1 MAAGS
6 DNGPVLVLG
15 GTGFIGGYVARTLAA
30 GGRRVIAYARG
41 RPSPEMEEILGEEPR
56 RLTVTAGSI
65 ENLPGLLATV
75 EQIKPSA
82 IVHLASNVD
91 VPALLR
97 DPFLAFQANLA
108 GTINVFEA
116 ARLLAVGR
124 VIYFSSIG
132 VLPPVRYQ
140 PIDTDHPLIL
150 ARHGPGTGS
159 YGAAKAS
166 GELFSFAYRQA
177 YDLDIRIIRPSA
189 VYGFGMPWH
198 SANNI
203 KQLVEPSVRG
213 EMAELPSGGAL
224 PRDYT
229 HVQDVADLAAAVL
242 NADDDTDK
250 LFYAATGQP
259 LVTASEVAKI
269 IRELLPGVSIKV
281 SDELSPLDEMEAS
294 FRGVLSIAN
303 AQDQLGWTPKYTSL
317 RDGISEYISR
327 YRQYLAQRR

>member
-1 MAAGS
+1 MAASS
-6 DNGPVLVLG
+6 DNGPILVLG

-30 GGRRVIAYARG
+30 EGRRVIACARG
-41 RPSPEMEEILGEEPR
+41 RPSPEMEEILGQEPR
-56 RLTVTAGSI
+56 RLTVTAGSTD
-65 ENLPGLLATV
+65 NLPGLLAIV
-75 EQIKPSA
+75 ERIRPSA

-91 VPALLR
+91 VAALLR
-97 DPFLAFQANLA
+97 DPFLAFQSNLA
-108 GTINVFEA
+108 GAINVFEA
-116 ARLLAVGR
+116 ARLFAVR
-124 VIYFSSIG
+124 KVIYFSSIG

-140 PIDTDHPLIL
+140 PIDANHPLIL
-150 ARHGPGTGS
+150 ARHGPGSGS

-166 GELFSFAYRQA
+166 GELFAFAYRQA

-213 EMAELPSGGAL
+213 EMAELPSGGKLA
-224 PRDYT
+224 RDYT
-229 HVQDVADLAAAVL
+229 HVQDVADLTVAVL
-242 NADDDTDK
+242 NADNDTDK

-259 LVTASEVAKI
+259 LVTAGEVAKI
-269 IRELLPGVSIKV
+269 IMELIPGASIKV

-303 AQDQLGWTPKYTSL
+303 AQDQLGWTPKYISL

>member
-1 MAAGS
+1 MAANS

-30 GGRRVIAYARG
+30 GDRKVIAYARG
-41 RPSPEMEEILGEEPR
+41 RPSPEMEEILGQEPR

-65 ENLPGLLATV
+65 DNLPGLLATV

-82 IVHLASNVD
+82 IVHLAANVD

-108 GTINVFEA
+108 STINVFES
-116 ARLLAVGR
+116 ARLSAVPR

-150 ARHGPGTGS
+150 ARHGPGAGS

-213 EMAELPSGGAL
+213 EKAELPSGGAL

-229 HVQDVADLAAAVL
+229 HVQDVADLTAAVL
-242 NADDDTDK
+242 NADNDTDK

-269 IRELLPGVSIKV
+269 IRELIPGASISV

-303 AQDQLGWTPKYTSL
+303 AQEQLGWTPKYTSL

-327 YRQYLAQRR
+327 YEQYLAQRR